1 MSSPSALIKVN
12 YLVIR
17 YLHFGSVRG
26 DLQEGNVYG
35 KRRCGYASRCQLPLF
50 PMTIPVVSSTK
61 SGFLCQN
68 GQFSSGFCPSRAQK
82 VVFCA
87 RGWSSGKR
95 LRDYGSRFFVISVPN
110 GVYSVP
116 NGVQSVHN
124 CIVFFKKSPEE
135 KIIQH
140 PY

>member
-1 MSSPSALIKVN
+1 ML
-12 YLVIR
+12 
-17 YLHFGSVRG
+17 
-26 DLQEGNVYG
+26 
-35 KRRCGYASRCQLPLF
+35 CF
-50 PMTIPVVSSTK
+50 PMLISSLPRANPLLLEHKIGVFVLFWPSGPPFSGFSSTK

-68 GQFSSGFCPSRAQK
+68 GQFSSGFCSSRAQNRG
-82 VVFCA
+82 FCA

-124 CIVFFKKSPEE
+124 CIVFFKKPPEE

-140 PY
+140 PYGCVY